1 MTNKDRIIYVCSDA
15 VGETAEAV
23 ARATMRQF
31 SNETI
36 QIRRY
41 GHVESE
47 DQIHSLMDQVQ
58 KTGGIMAYTLVQ
70 PELREKMKQEAIDRN
85 IKAVDVMG
93 PLMQAYVDTYN
104 SEPKQLPGLRHE
116 LDEDYFRRIEAIEFA
131 VKYDDGRDARG
142 FLKAQVVLVGVSR
155 TSKTPISIFLG
166 HKGIKVANLP
176 ILPDVKPPQELY
188 EAKNP
193 FIIGLTM
200 DLDNLLQIRK
210 ERLKAIGLPDDAK
223 YASEDQVRKELEQS
237 KKIMEELNCP
247 IINVSNKSI
256 EETAGIIMTYLD
268 KRFED
273 QSK

>member
-31 SNETI
+31 SNERI

-41 GHVESE
+41 GHIETE
-47 DQIHSLMDQVQ
+47 EQIQSLMEQVA
-58 KTGGIMAYTLVQ
+58 KSGGIMAYTLVQ
-70 PELREKMKQEAIDRN
+70 PELREKMKQEAIEKDV
-85 IKAVDVMG
+85 KAIDVMG

-104 SEPKQLPGLRHE
+104 SAPKQLPGLRHE
-116 LDEDYFRRIEAIEFA
+116 LDEEYFRRIEAIEFA

-155 TSKTPISIFLG
+155 TSKTPLSIFLA

-176 ILPDVKPPQELY
+176 ILPDVKPPKELY
-188 EAKNP
+188 QATKP
-193 FIIGLTM
+193 LIIGLTM
-200 DLDNLLQIRK
+200 DLDHLLKIRK
-210 ERLKAIGLPDDAK
+210 ERLKAIGLPDHAK
-223 YASEDQVRKELEQS
+223 YASEEQILKELEQS
-237 KKIMEELNCP
+237 KKIMEELNCKV
-247 IINVSNKSI
+247 IKVSNKSI

-273 QSK
+273 QSQ

>member
-31 SNETI
+31 SNERI

-41 GHVESE
+41 GHIETE
-47 DQIHSLMDQVQ
+47 EQIQSLMEQVA
-58 KTGGIMAYTLVQ
+58 KSGGIMAYTLVQ
-70 PELREKMKQEAIDRN
+70 PELREKMKQEAIEKDV
-85 IKAVDVMG
+85 KAIDVMG

-104 SEPKQLPGLRHE
+104 SAPKQLPGLRHE
-116 LDEDYFRRIEAIEFA
+116 LDEEYFRRIEAIEFA

-155 TSKTPISIFLG
+155 TSKTPLSIFLA

-176 ILPDVKPPQELY
+176 ILPDVKPPKELY
-188 EAKNP
+188 QATKP
-193 FIIGLTM
+193 LIIGLTM
-200 DLDNLLQIRK
+200 DLDHLLKIRK
-210 ERLKAIGLPDDAK
+210 ERLKAIGLPDHAK
-223 YASEDQVRKELEQS
+223 YASEEQILKELEQS
-237 KKIMEELNCP
+237 KKIMEELNCKV
-247 IINVSNKSI
+247 INVSNKSI

-273 QSK
+273 QSQ